1 MPCRLHEGC
10 LDAAQ
15 EWDAGHMSCGE
26 LLVELKRRL
35 RQMPAQ
41 TLKLVALDPGAALDL
56 PAWCRLTG
64 NDLLRHDPE
73 SGTFWIRS
81 KREWG

>member
-1 MPCRLHEGC
+1 MSSRLHEGS

-15 EWDAGHMSCGE
+15 EWDAGHMGCGE
-26 LLVELKRRL
+26 LLVALSKRL
-35 RQMPAQ
+35 RQMPSQ

-64 NDLLRHDPE
+64 NDLLRHEPE

-81 KREWG
+81 KSEWG

>member
-1 MPCRLHEGC
+1 MG
-10 LDAAQ
+10 
-15 EWDAGHMSCGE
+15 CGE
-26 LLVELKRRL
+26 LLVELRRKL
-35 RQMPAQ
+35 KEIPSQ

-64 NDLLRHDPE
+64 NELLRHDAE

-81 KREWG
+81 KSKWG